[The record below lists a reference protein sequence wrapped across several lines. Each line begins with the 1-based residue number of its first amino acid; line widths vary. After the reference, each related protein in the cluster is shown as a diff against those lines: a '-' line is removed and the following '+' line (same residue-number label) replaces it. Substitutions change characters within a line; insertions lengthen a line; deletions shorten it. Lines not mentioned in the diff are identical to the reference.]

1 MDSGVN
7 SREPSE
13 LIECEEGEEGE
24 DGEEGASRLVP
35 RSNADRPER
44 PERPRRRPWSL
55 NHRWSLLTG
64 LRGMSAIEI

>member
-1 MDSGVN
+1 MCGDSGVN
-7 SREPSE
+7 SKEPSE
-13 LIECEEGEEGE
+13 LIEGEEGE

-35 RSNADRPER
+35 RNNADR